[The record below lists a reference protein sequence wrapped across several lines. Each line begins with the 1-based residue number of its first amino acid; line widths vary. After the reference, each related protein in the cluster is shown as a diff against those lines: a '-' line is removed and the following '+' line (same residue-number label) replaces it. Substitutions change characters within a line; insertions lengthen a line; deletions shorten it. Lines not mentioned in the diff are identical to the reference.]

1 VSVVL
6 EDQVEA
12 AAEEVCE
19 LMDVRVDTEMTRA
32 TSQQPEL
39 FAFLMELTEGHGLP
53 AHELAIFLYVV
64 ILRAFAKTA
73 SRDIRPI
80 EPAAIQ
86 KRLEENEALL
96 ARLDGAHPRFL
107 ERMALSEISKQ
118 PFVVQYLVEALVD
131 APYGEDPVELSE
143 EESGTLFL
151 VLKTV
156 IDVLDEALTKQ
167 EG

>member
-6 EDQVEA
+6 GDQIEA
-12 AAEEVCE
+12 AAEDVCE
-19 LMDVRVDTEMTRA
+19 LTEARVDAEMTRV
-32 TSQQPEL
+32 THLQPEL
-39 FAFLMELTEGHGLP
+39 FAFVMELTEEHGLP

-73 SRDIRPI
+73 SGDIRPI
-80 EPAAIQ
+80 RPAAIE

-107 ERMALSEISKQ
+107 ERTALSEISKQ
-118 PFVVQYLVEALVD
+118 PFVVKYLVEALVE

-143 EESGTLFL
+143 EEGGTLFL

-156 IDVLDEALTKQ
+156 IDVLDEVLMRQ